1 MDRAPHSV
9 QDLISIHPDPAGTVA
24 DLLVQEDQDLTV
36 RALVRRTQDQ
46 DHTVR
51 APAHRTQDRD
61 NTVQPRVPD
70 LMARHRDNTVR
81 GPRSL
86 WFSTG
91 SVRLR
96 GSGSTEESS
105 YRSGTARAADAA

>member
-24 DLLVQEDQDLTV
+24 DLLVREDQDLTV

-61 NTVQPRVPD
+61 NTVQHRVSSAPRV
-70 LMARHRDNTVR
+70 RQHRRVLVPVR
-81 GPRSL
+81 DC
-86 WFSTG
+86 
-91 SVRLR
+91 
-96 GSGSTEESS
+96 SG
-105 YRSGTARAADAA
+105 R

>member
-24 DLLVQEDQDLTV
+24 DLLVREDQDLTV

-81 GPRSL
+81 GPQVPMVQHRVS
-86 WFSTG
+86 SAPR
-91 SVRLR
+91 VRQHRRVLVPVR
-96 GSGSTEESS
+96 DCSG
-105 YRSGTARAADAA
+105 R